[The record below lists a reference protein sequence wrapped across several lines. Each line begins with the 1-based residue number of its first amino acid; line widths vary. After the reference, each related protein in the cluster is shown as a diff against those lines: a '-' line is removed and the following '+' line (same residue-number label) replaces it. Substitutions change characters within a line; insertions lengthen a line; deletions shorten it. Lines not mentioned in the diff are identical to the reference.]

1 MNIDDLILQIDG
13 QHVTSIQEAKVL
25 IVGDEGSKVR
35 LGIFR
40 PSKGEFTVEITRSAV
55 VPTPA
60 GGGGGSQASSAPS
73 TSTDP
78 GTWSVKELKQAL
90 SEAGVYAG
98 GATEKED
105 LVKLARENK
114 VPPAGTKR
122 PQPTSS
128 SAGMHTF
135 LKLFMTISRI
145 CVCCGL
151 FRAGSYSRQKSL
163 LES

>member
-1 MNIDDLILQIDG
+1 VNIDDLILQIDG

-25 IVGDEGSKVR
+25 IVGDEGTKVR

-40 PSKGEFTVEITRSAV
+40 PSKGEFAVEITRSAV
-55 VPTPA
+55 VPMATGGA
-60 GGGGGSQASSAPS
+60 GASPPSPAPS
-73 TSTDP
+73 ASTDP
-78 GTWSVKELKQAL
+78 GAWSVKELKQAL

-128 SAGMHTF
+128 AGMHA
-135 LKLFMTISRI
+135 LPNNLF
-145 CVCCGL
+145 
-151 FRAGSYSRQKSL
+151 
-163 LES
+163 